1 MKRFA
6 LMIAIIC
13 MVMSS
18 VSSADWLREIWW
30 GGDSIDGA
38 VARANAGTP
47 ADQVDI
53 LADPAWVD
61 IADEYIAK
69 LSGYVTV
76 PAEGEYT
83 FYVSSDDSSRLFVDG
98 AQVAYVDGWTGAQSW
113 NSYASQTSAPM
124 ALAAGQVIEVVGI
137 MQEGGG
143 GDNLAIGWTGPDNA
157 DITLIPGALTTLT
170 HPTKATKPVPADGA
184 TGVIDVV
191 ASWTAPAVE
200 NPVYSV
206 YAGTDPA
213 ALELLAEGITEPTL
227 PYGGV
232 PDVLDVATTY
242 YWRVDTNGAEGFVW
256 SFTTTDGLPV
266 IDGMQGAA
274 APAGANVQLVCNATS
289 PAGAEMAY
297 QWYRESVTI
306 MGMTLYNVALPE
318 GTAAV
323 LDVTEIDLSDEGK
336 YYCVVTN
343 EYGSTTSPMAILDVQ
358 VGLIHRYTF
367 NESPDGVTVPDVVG
381 GADALLVNTTG
392 NAVIADGQL
401 TTGNTGTQRSGAVAG
416 TPDGDYVDLPNG
428 LVSSLTQM
436 TIMTWATYAD
446 EGLNVWS
453 RILSF
458 GTSNDGEDT
467 SNAGSN
473 SGYLCIQPNRGSTNA
488 GCEIHQQGSGASRSI
503 EIDGRMPLHEEI
515 LYTYIQD
522 DVAGRVRFYINGALQ
537 GTMVSS
543 DIMTLQSLTDN
554 NIWLGRAQWNDPLHT
569 GSFNECRIYDTAL
582 SAEEIMV
589 SYLAGPDEL
598 PVLSEDCGVNIGADK
613 NGDCVID
620 IVDIAMSVDQ
630 YLRESFEKD
639 QE

>member
-1 MKRFA
+1 MKKLA
-6 LMIAIIC
+6 LMITIIC

-98 AQVAYVDGWTGAQSW
+98 EQVAYVDGWTGAQSW
-113 NSYASQTSAPM
+113 ASYASQTSAPI
-124 ALAAGQVIEVVGI
+124 ALAEGQVIEVVGI

-143 GDNLAIGWTGPDNA
+143 GDNLAIGWTGPDVT
-157 DITLIPGALTTLT
+157 DITLIPGAITTLT

-184 TGVIDVV
+184 TGLVDVV

-200 NPVYSV
+200 NPVYTV
-206 YAGTDPA
+206 LGGTDPA
-213 ALELLAEGITEPTL
+213 ALEVLAEGITEATL
-227 PYGGV
+227 PYGSV
-232 PDVLDVATTY
+232 PDMLDVATTY
-242 YWRVDTNGAEGFVW
+242 YWRVDTNGEEGFLW

-266 IDGMQGAA
+266 IDSMQGGFG
-274 APAGANVQLVCNATS
+274 PAGSDVQLVCNATS
-289 PAGAEMAY
+289 PAGAEMTY
-297 QWYRESVTI
+297 QWYREKVSI
-306 MGMTLYNVALPE
+306 MGMELFDVPLPE
-318 GTAAV
+318 GVTAI
-323 LDVTEIDLSDEGK
+323 LDVTEIAPDDEGK

-343 EYGSTTSPMAILDVQ
+343 EYGSTQSAMAILDVQ

-381 GADALLVNTTG
+381 GADGTLVNRTG
-392 NAVIADGQL
+392 MAVIADGQA
-401 TTGNTGTQRSGAVAG
+401 TMGNDGSQTANSGT
-416 TPDGDYVDLPNG
+416 GDYIDLPNG
-428 LVSSLTQM
+428 LISSLSQM
-436 TIMTWATYAD
+436 TIQCWATYTDDDLAIW
-446 EGLNVWS
+446 G

-458 GTSNDGEDT
+458 GTSDGGEDQ
-467 SNAGSN
+467 SPSGSTT
-473 SGYLCIQPNRGSTNA
+473 GYLTIQPNRSGNQA
-488 GCEIHQQGSGASRSI
+488 GAEIHAQGSGSSRSI
-503 EIDGRMPLHEEI
+503 VLNGRSPLHEEI
-515 LYTYIQD
+515 LYTYVQD
-522 DVAGRVRFYINGALQ
+522 DAAGRVRFYINGALQ

-543 DIMTLQSLTDN
+543 DIMKLQDLIDN
-554 NIWLGRAQWNDPLHT
+554 NVWLGRGQWNDPLHT
-569 GSFNECRIYDTAL
+569 GSFNECRIYDTVL
-582 SAEEIMV
+582 NAEEIMV
-589 SYLAGPDEL
+589 SYLTGPDEL
-598 PVLSEDCGVNIGADK
+598 PILAEDCGTAIAGDK
-613 NGDCVID
+613 NGDCVLD
-620 IVDIAMSVDQ
+620 IVDIAMAADQ

-639 QE
+639 QVEE